1 MGNGNGSQPRPRN
14 VRMGEVWDKA
24 TDFAAENETT
34 MSDLVRVALERF
46 IASPDA
52 STDLEAART
61 RAPRSHN

>member
-1 MGNGNGSQPRPRN
+1 
-14 VRMGEVWDKA
+14 MGEVWDKA

-52 STDLEAART
+52 ANALIASRT
-61 RAPRSHN
+61 RAPRSNN